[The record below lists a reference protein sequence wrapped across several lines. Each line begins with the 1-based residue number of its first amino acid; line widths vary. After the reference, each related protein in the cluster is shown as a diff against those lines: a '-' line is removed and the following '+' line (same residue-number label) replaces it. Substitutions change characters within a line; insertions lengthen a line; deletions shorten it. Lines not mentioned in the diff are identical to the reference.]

1 MLFFCFVSSRF
12 RALVVNI
19 ICYQWKSVSKK
30 NFTRLTG
37 FTLFEVMVAVA
48 ILSLGVVL
56 IYRTFLTSLATFKYY
71 STNLQAQCWMGEKIW
86 EVEDSLLYR
95 KGLGAGKR
103 SGNLF
108 LGNRK
113 IAWRISVDSISPTE
127 EFYQL
132 DLTLFWQENNRRI
145 TISRTTYIGI

>member
-1 MLFFCFVSSRF
+1 
-12 RALVVNI
+12 
-19 ICYQWKSVSKK
+19 
-30 NFTRLTG
+30 
-37 FTLFEVMVAVA
+37 MVAVA